1 MTLRMSRVSC
11 VREVPTWPCFIT
23 KDLGTLSR
31 DDVEDCVPF
40 KWVRFLRLRA
50 MDQSTGPERRVL
62 KYSVIQSPDY
72 LIYLQ
77 RRKKKEKRQVLATL
91 ERRHRHGNQSGMG

>member
-1 MTLRMSRVSC
+1 
-11 VREVPTWPCFIT
+11 VPTLPCFIT

-77 RRKKKEKRQVLATL
+77 RRKKKRETTGVGYTRAEAQARQPVGYGVKKIDTGLEK
-91 ERRHRHGNQSGMG
+91 SDD